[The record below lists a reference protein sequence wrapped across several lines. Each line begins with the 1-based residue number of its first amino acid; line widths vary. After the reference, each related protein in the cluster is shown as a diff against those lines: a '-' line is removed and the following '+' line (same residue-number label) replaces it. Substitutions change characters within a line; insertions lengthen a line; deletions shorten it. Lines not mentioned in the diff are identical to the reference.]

1 MLKLV
6 QEWGQR
12 ENKENDR
19 GVNSTMIY
27 CKKCINVRMYPQYNN
42 NTTIKNKIKTNE
54 KCKVS
59 CLTVK
64 ILCIISQG
72 VFYFVAA
79 TNISFTTTFTVICF
93 PEVFH
98 SICAFFLSNH
108 HANLFNFSFPS
119 LSLF

>member
-64 ILCIISQG
+64 ILWIIDQG
-72 VFYFVAA
+72 VFYFVAV
-79 TNISFTTTFTVICF
+79 TNISFPTTFTVI
-93 PEVFH
+93 
-98 SICAFFLSNH
+98 
-108 HANLFNFSFPS
+108 
-119 LSLF
+119 